1 MLQNKLHA
9 FVARFTEAVE
19 SNGPYYDVTS
29 LYCKPF
35 FQPRD
40 LKGSVRVK
48 YGRKLVGNFSLLV
61 TLVFNFFYRIL
72 WLLIQSCQNSRPRS

>member
-48 YGRKLVGNFSLLV
+48 YGRKLVGNFFIVSHTGFQL
-61 TLVFNFFYRIL
+61 FR
-72 WLLIQSCQNSRPRS
+72 